1 MKKILTYAALAFAA
15 LAAFSCQGVV
25 EGPDASDGVLIL
37 SLDSGEMDTKAADTS
52 FETAIDHFDYFF
64 FADAEGTTPIEGMHG
79 RAEGSSKRLDT
90 QEGAE
95 FAPLRA
101 RTSYVYVLAN
111 YPAAL
116 DHSHDWTLAQILA
129 LDVTAPILTGKETE
143 TNPITGDTEE
153 TGVVSFTE
161 NLVMD
166 SWQEVEGSDVYT
178 VGLTPAKIQEQRT
191 VSVPL
196 TRLAAK
202 ITVDIDITPSVTVAG
217 NVWKP
222 CPELLKA
229 YYVNALNNK
238 ATVLGT
244 PVKRAGLT
252 DATGYE
258 YVTYPQAYPMTPAPA
273 KEVYKYTT
281 DPVYTYPQ
289 EWASE
294 DDGEPYFKIQMPW
307 INDNGTDA
315 LSMGSSNFYYK
326 VTIPKPGTDGE
337 WTLERN
343 KWYKVSL
350 TLSMLSTLEDYA
362 EIDFDCTVMPWAESG
377 WTGGSGLSSARF
389 FDVPTR
395 EFTLYSDE
403 ELAIPYSS
411 SSTVSA
417 YFEEISYWFYGSTN
431 GTHYHFRFDTA
442 DKISQVTLPT
452 DKDSDNQS
460 LNVTNYA
467 GTSVDAAKDLN
478 EFKLEADGKFVNFTH
493 KLNDVFTVRKIKI
506 LLVNADGRSAEV
518 FITQR
523 PAIEVA
529 ARNSKNAFL
538 DGWYYLGNEDVCD
551 ADGNLTGYT
560 HTPTGNAY
568 MPHIPYWRTRT
579 NWASSGATLYG
590 TLYAGGSTS
599 VRADHYFLT
608 EVSVSAFT
616 EENNKYQV
624 RAGSNTGTITTKA
637 YRLGDPRVP
646 ASKHYNSTT
655 ADGATPRFVLKD
667 YLYSDKA
674 RRNADGTQAA
684 DASADVTKPWEQPL
698 KILIGT
704 QNADDQNIIAPRL
717 LISSHMNIT
726 DGVNWNNSDGTGVV
740 QRCAMYQEAGYP
752 AGRWRLPTEA
762 EFAFMMKLQAD
773 GTLPGLFANSCYYRI
788 ADGRKI
794 HIGIDGNVTP
804 FTADASGKVYIRM
817 VYDLWYWGDD
827 PTEDALKYHPE
838 SEMTDWEK
846 ADDNGNGIPNWKEH
860 WADYYH
866 PNMHER

>member
-90 QEGAE
+90 QEGAD

-116 DHSHDWTLAQILA
+116 DHSHDWTLAEILD

-153 TGVVSFTE
+153 TGVVSFAD

-166 SWQEVEGSDVYT
+166 SWQKVEGNYVYT
-178 VGLTPAKIQEQRT
+178 VELTPAKIQEQRT

-202 ITVDIDITPSVTVAG
+202 ITVDINITDTVIVAG
-217 NVWKP
+217 NVWTP
-222 CPELLKA
+222 CTELLKA

-238 ATVLGT
+238 ATVRGT
-244 PVKRAGLT
+244 PVKRPEPT
-252 DATGYE
+252 DASGYE
-258 YVTYPQAYPMTPAPA
+258 YVTYPQAYPMTPTPA
-273 KEVYKYTT
+273 KGVYKYTT

-289 EWASE
+289 KWASE

-307 INDNGTDA
+307 INDNGNGA

-326 VTIPKPGTDGE
+326 VTIPKPGTDGK

-362 EIDFDCTVMPWAESG
+362 EIDFDCTVVPWAESG

-411 SSTVSA
+411 SSMVNAT
-417 YFEEISYWFYGSTN
+417 FTEISYKYYGDTDGDTFEYVFQDDAFNKTEEGGKTSITLKTTDSN
-431 GTHYHFRFDTA
+431 GKTVAQAARETHTYEV
-442 DKISQVTLPT
+442 S
-452 DKDSDNQS
+452 
-460 LNVTNYA
+460 
-467 GTSVDAAKDLN
+467 
-478 EFKLEADGKFVNFTH
+478 ADGKFVNFEH
-493 KLNDVFTVRKIKI
+493 SLEKIYTVREITLTITNKDNK
-506 LLVNADGRSAEV
+506 SATV
-518 FITQR
+518 YIHQH
-523 PAIEVA
+523 PAIELKKHATKNVFVNGWF
-529 ARNSKNAFL
+529 ARAQA
-538 DGWYYLGNEDVCD
+538 DVRD
-551 ADGNLTGYT
+551 ADGNLMGVKFG
-560 HTPTGNAY
+560 PTTYFDKGWY
-568 MPHIPYWRTRT
+568 PYH
-579 NWASSGATLYG
+579 
-590 TLYAGGSTS
+590 STS
-599 VRADHYFLT
+599 YWNGSYIKNDSARGNIGSVYGNNNSGVSANSVYTT
-608 EVSVSAFT
+608 EIIVSAFN
-616 EENNKYQV
+616 EENNTFEIDY
-624 RAGSNTGTITTKA
+624 RNATTYNGGTATRHTRH
-637 YRLGDPRVP
+637 YRIGDPRVP
-646 ASKHYNSTT
+646 ASNHYTETQFSI
-655 ADGATPRFVLKD
+655 PD
-667 YLYSDKA
+667 YLYSDKTH
-674 RRNADGTQAA
+674 RDPVTDDPITTDEDG
-684 DASADVTKPWEQPL
+684 QPL
-698 KILIGT
+698 QDVFKRWEDPMMILI
-704 QNADDQNIIAPRL
+704 ADQGVDANEVIAPHF
-717 LISSHMNIT
+717 LISSAMNVMSGALT
-726 DGVNWNNSDGTGVV
+726 HLQSVRRAAT
-740 QRCAMYQEAGYP
+740 YQEDGYP

-762 EFAFMMKLQAD
+762 EIAFIVARQKE
-773 GTLPGLFANSCYYRI
+773 GSLPWLFAQTYYHC
-788 ADGRKI
+788 ANGRM
-794 HIGIDGNVTP
+794 
-804 FTADASGKVYIRM
+804 VYVGMNNNPPVSVEPVNGYNRF
-817 VYDLWYWGDD
+817 VYDLWYWGD
-827 PTEDALKYHPE
+827 EKMDA
-838 SEMTDWEK
+838 SV
-846 ADDNGNGIPNWKEH
+846 
-860 WADYYH
+860 YH
-866 PNMHER
+866 PNMHEHGTN